1 MVKGMTIQLAVVI
14 EMTGDQVSEYCAGYD
29 VTPAHVAGDVRGYV
43 QDAMEWLS
51 RLSVKGGC
59 VNDVHV
65 SVVTG

>member
-1 MVKGMTIQLAVVI
+1 
-14 EMTGDQVSEYCAGYD
+14 
-29 VTPAHVAGDVRGYV
+29 V